1 MKRLLVLLLLSN
13 LVFSKDK
20 KPQEKDELF
29 GEIDAIL
36 ADLGKITGWKAK
48 RKVPAAYITRDKL
61 RQFIER
67 RLKQEVKTE
76 DVQIEEQILEMFG
89 LVPKGFDLKKSTVDL
104 VTEQAAAFY
113 DYNARKL
120 FVLESN
126 ESTLERRVTLA
137 HELAHALADQQ
148 FSLRK
153 FIRGGMQSD
162 DMSTARQAVVE
173 GQATWL
179 MWAYMGVRN
188 GREPSVPVELLA
200 NAGFTAE
207 SAGAGFPV
215 LAESPRYMRESL
227 IFPYTRGLLFQNEIY
242 KARGPKSFAEVFA
255 RPPDST
261 QQILH
266 PERWIAGTPVQ
277 TVKPP
282 PIRDEKKFRLRAEG
296 TIGEFDHKIL
306 VRQYIDEASADRIAP
321 LWRAGSYRLYHDKT
335 TARKPLLAYATTWD
349 KPETAVSYL
358 ALYKAIVEKK
368 AKNCI
373 FTLQTDRRVEGSN
386 EYGRFE
392 LWTDGDKVFA
402 IEGLSTAASDSSAAT
417 SLRRP

>member
-1 MKRLLVLLLLSN
+1 MKRLLVLLLLST
-13 LVFSKDK
+13 LAFSQGK
-20 KPQEKDELF
+20 KSQDPKTQDQKSQERQELF

-61 RQFIER
+61 RQFLEGR
-67 RLKQEVKTE
+67 MKQEVKLD
-76 DVQIEEQILEMFG
+76 DVHVEEQILEMFG
-89 LVPKGFDLKKSTVDL
+89 LVPAGFDLKKSTVDL

-120 FVLESN
+120 FVLESD

-153 FIRGGMQSD
+153 FIRNGMQGD

-188 GREPSVPVELLA
+188 GKQPSVPVELLA

-215 LAESPRYMRESL
+215 LAESPRYLRESL
-227 IFPYTRGLLFQNEIY
+227 IFPYTRGLLFQNELY
-242 KARGPKSFAEVFA
+242 KSRGQKSFTEAFL

-266 PERWIAGTPVQ
+266 PERWLSATPVQ
-277 TVKPP
+277 TVKSP
-282 PIRDEKKFRLRAEG
+282 PIRDPGKYKLRADG

-306 VRQYIDEASADRIAP
+306 LRQYIDEEAADRISP
-321 LWRAGSYRLYHDKT
+321 LWRAGAYKLYHERNAGK
-335 TARKPLLAYATTWD
+335 KPLLAYATTWD
-349 KPETAVSYL
+349 TPETATSYL
-358 ALYKAIVEKK
+358 ALYKSIVTKK
-368 AKNCI
+368 SKNCQLTI
-373 FTLQTDRRVEGSN
+373 DTPARVEGLN

-392 LWTDGDKVFA
+392 IWTDGSKVFA
-402 IEGLSTAASDSSAAT
+402 IEGRQEN
-417 SLRRP
+417 LRQ